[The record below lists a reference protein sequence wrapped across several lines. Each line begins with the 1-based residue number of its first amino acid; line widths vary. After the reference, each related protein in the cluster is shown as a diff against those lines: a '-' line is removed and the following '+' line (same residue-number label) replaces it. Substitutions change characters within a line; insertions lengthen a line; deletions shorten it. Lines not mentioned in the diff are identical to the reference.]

1 MFPEKNPTVQ
11 VDGLSSSSPATV
23 LKAAELVC
31 GACCAEQCATSAIHS
46 NHGSMGSQDRALRPQ
61 LRVECGGGC
70 EYRWQLW
77 PRSPLPWVLLES
89 IPAKGILTI
98 CRECLPATLL
108 AFRPQTRVGGRL
120 SLDPQTN
127 LPKRGYSSLDSCCQD
142 KSSELEALRG
152 HQSKVLWIALAINGG
167 MFGLEFFVGLLT
179 GSTSLLADSLD
190 MLGDALVYGFTL
202 YVVGLSTRWQA
213 SAALLKGIVMAGF
226 GLMVL
231 AQAGY
236 HLMSPEVPD
245 FRIMGATGV
254 LALLANGTCLLLL
267 TRRRNDDL
275 NMRSTWL
282 CSRNDIIANVGI
294 LIAAAGVLASG
305 SKWPDLAIGLLIT
318 AVYMRSAVY
327 VIRQATTAL
336 RDAGYKETTTEAG
349 QPVV

>member
-1 MFPEKNPTVQ
+1 MLGTV
-11 VDGLSSSSPATV
+11 V
-23 LKAAELVC
+23 ELV
-31 GACCAEQCATSAIHS
+31 GTHKLINQ
-46 NHGSMGSQDRALRPQ
+46 
-61 LRVECGGGC
+61 
-70 EYRWQLW
+70 
-77 PRSPLPWVLLES
+77 
-89 IPAKGILTI
+89 
-98 CRECLPATLL
+98 
-108 AFRPQTRVGGRL
+108 GRGYG
-120 SLDPQTN
+120 SLDN
-127 LPKRGYSSLDSCCQD
+127 CCQD
-142 KSSELEALRG
+142 KSCELEALRG
-152 HQSKVLWIALAINGG
+152 HQSKVLWIALAINGV
-167 MFGLEFFVGLLT
+167 MFGLEFFVGLLA

-202 YVVGLSTRWQA
+202 YVVGLSARWQA

-226 GLMVL
+226 GIMVL

-254 LALLANGTCLLLL
+254 LALLANGTCLILL

-305 SKWPDLAIGLLIT
+305 SRWPDLAVGLLIT
-318 AVYMRSAVY
+318 TVYMRAPVY

-336 RDAGYKETTTEAG
+336 RH
-349 QPVV
+349 PVRPGNWFIPLQSR